1 MKIVPGKLE
10 ALPETA
16 WDPTMNIGLKGAFLD
31 QTRLH
36 HAVGPGPVAEKE
48 TSDRSDVDD
57 DAIRANAI
65 TPGYIRTP
73 GTEAMYANPE
83 IYEGRRKGGAHGL
96 RRLARGH
103 RRAGRVSCM

>member
-16 WDPTMNIGLKGAFLD
+16 WDPRVQIGMKGVFLD
-31 QTRLH
+31 QTRLP
-36 HAVGPGPVAEKE
+36 HAVGPGPVAGEE

-83 IYEGRRKGGAHGL
+83 IYEGRRKGVPMGCVGS
-96 RRLARGH
+96 RE
-103 RRAGRVSCM
+103 